1 MASGSR
7 GSSCGEPAICCGY
20 HTGSDSTAV
29 IGRMSSSQPGSIW
42 MPCRFGGARPYFIC
56 PGVVNGMACGRR
68 VVKLYGAARYFLCR
82 HCYRLAY
89 ASQREDRY
97 DRALRRANN
106 MRARLGG
113 DPSTASLLPRRPK
126 GMHERTYQRLLSQ
139 ILDAEMT
146 AEERLT
152 IFMSDSEDRTPG
164 QWPRLS
170 PASQGVLE
178 MSLVEKVETLL
189 QQPASSYE
197 DTRFN
202 ALRHGVLSQYTVL
215 PWENSVEYHA
225 LIEAL
230 VVEHKPQGP
239 TEEHLVEEL
248 AGIVWRKRRLRLA
261 EGAAHHR
268 ALMRAAP
275 METPPKRP
283 SFTSPRMMGK
293 RTWVRRSGRPN
304 RRRRKNSR
312 ISKPTAR

>member
-1 MASGSR
+1 MGGFGSTR
-7 GSSCGEPAICCGY
+7 WSWVSTKDTVESSRSLDINKLNKAGCLRPGYCGGWQWTHDGERVAWIELRRAGDLLRLSY
-20 HTGSDSTAV
+20 RFRQHGGDWQDVEQSTG
-29 IGRMSSSQPGSIW
+29 IIW

-152 IFMSDSEDRTPG
+152 IFMQRLLKIERRGNG
-164 QWPRLS
+164 QSSRRPRK
-170 PASQGVLE
+170 E
-178 MSLVEKVETLL
+178 
-189 QQPASSYE
+189 
-197 DTRFN
+197 F
-202 ALRHGVLSQYTVL
+202 
-215 PWENSVEYHA
+215 
-225 LIEAL
+225 
-230 VVEHKPQGP
+230 
-239 TEEHLVEEL
+239 
-248 AGIVWRKRRLRLA
+248 WR
-261 EGAAHHR
+261 
-268 ALMRAAP
+268 
-275 METPPKRP
+275 
-283 SFTSPRMMGK
+283 
-293 RTWVRRSGRPN
+293 
-304 RRRRKNSR
+304 
-312 ISKPTAR
+312 